1 MTGSQALGLKHEDVE
16 ERIDLLFYRPIGA
29 ALTRW
34 LASTSVT
41 PNQVSVA
48 SAIIGG
54 LGGWFFFSDRLAIN
68 VLGMLAFVLANL
80 LDSVDGQLARM
91 KKMTSRLGR
100 VLDGLAGVAIFGSI
114 YLFLAIRLSREDG
127 WPALLLGVLALLSQA
142 FQNQMADY
150 FRNAYLSCALRSA
163 RGELDTPADAGRLQ
177 KEARKAGR
185 WYARILFRLYRDYVG
200 RQELMAPR
208 TARLHK
214 RLAGLPPEE
223 RAEAAEYYRTL
234 SRPLLPHLAWLA
246 TNVRMLALFAMLFAG
261 VPRWFF
267 PFNIVPLNIALV
279 ILVAL
284 NERNSQRVLAR
295 LGEPR

>member
-1 MTGSQALGLKHEDVE
+1 MPGSQTLALKHEDVE
-16 ERIDLLFYRPIGA
+16 ERIDLLFYRPLGA

-48 SAIIGG
+48 SAVVGG
-54 LGGWFFFSDRLAIN
+54 LSGSLFLSESLAVN

-100 VLDGLAGVAIFGSI
+100 ILDGVAGVAIFGSI

-127 WPALLLGVLALLSQA
+127 WPALLLGAVALLSQA

-150 FRNAYLSCALRSA
+150 FRNAYLTCALPSA
-163 RGELDTPADAGRLQ
+163 RGELDSQADAGRLHD
-177 KEARKAGR
+177 EAREGGR
-185 WYARILFRLYRDYVG
+185 WYERILFRVYRDYVW
-200 RQELMAPR
+200 RQEMLAPR

-214 RLAGLPPEE
+214 RLGGLTADR
-223 RAEAAEYYRTL
+223 RAEAAALYRTL

-246 TNVRMLALFAMLFAG
+246 TNVRMLALFAMLIAG
-261 VPRWFF
+261 VPGWFF
-267 PFNIVPLNIALV
+267 PFNLVPLNIALAV
-279 ILVAL
+279 VVAL
-284 NERNSQRVLAR
+284 NERNSQRVLAH
-295 LGEPR
+295 LGGPR

>member
-1 MTGSQALGLKHEDVE
+1 LKHEDVE
-16 ERIDLLFYRPIGA
+16 ERIDLLFYRPVGA
-29 ALTRW
+29 TLTRW
-34 LASTSVT
+34 LATTSVT
-41 PNQVSVA
+41 PNQVSVV

-54 LGGWFFFSDRLAIN
+54 IGGSFFLSDRLAVNAI
-68 VLGMLAFVLANL
+68 GMLGFVLANL

-114 YLFLAIRLSREDG
+114 YLSLAIRLSRDAG

-150 FRNAYLSCALRSA
+150 FRNAYLSCALPSA
-163 RGELDTPADAGRLQ
+163 KGELDSQADAGRLH
-177 KEARKAGR
+177 EAAQTKGH
-185 WYARILFRLYRDYVG
+185 WYERVLFRIYRDYTG

-208 TARLHK
+208 TAKLHE
-214 RLAGLPPEE
+214 RLASLPEAE
-223 RAEAAEYYRTL
+223 RAEAAEHYRAL
-234 SRPLLPHLAWLA
+234 SKPLLPHLAWLA
-246 TNVRMLALFAMLFAG
+246 TNVRMLVLFAMLFAG
-261 VPRWFF
+261 VPGWFF
-267 PFNIVPLNIALV
+267 PFNLVPLNIALAIV
-279 ILVAL
+279 VAL